1 MPGKP
6 VQHLVQRRE
15 AVAVAARQERRR
27 GPFVQR
33 SLDSDATCDPAHL
46 PGESGVPGDEAVGGG
61 RDAPQDPGIVDL
73 GSGAKVSLGRDLQR
87 PGDALEVAVGPAS
100 AHIAQGEHRIQLFGA
115 FQCLLL
121 RRNQGDGYSVV
132 LMDATGID
140 LVESPLA
147 ALIRGRVERILR
159 SWEASG
165 TTPGNGP
172 GKLAVRRFL
181 AALDE
186 LVQAAEGLAAPGPR
200 AVSESSTAPN
210 VLAVTDDPLVATG
223 LRQRLGSSSRIT
235 AVSTPQEATDAAAG
249 LPAVIAAPES
259 DVPRLLAEFR
269 DDPAV
274 ILPVTVGT
282 EGYAAAIRTLLDQV
296 VPQAQRSEAASEQP
310 DGGRSAVEL
319 AAEPRSYAHLTGM
332 LPRALERSV
341 NFDVG
346 AAVIARP
353 GSEPLV
359 DVHATSDCSSSTLEL
374 VRERALALFRI
385 VSGQA
390 QREDEEVR
398 IPIPSPLRSSIYVPL
413 ATEGRVVGLTYLGS
427 FRPDAFSGNGE
438 VIADLAAHASG
449 AYRRLEASV
458 SRLRLTPRQSQVL
471 ALIAS
476 GLSDKEVAERLGL
489 AHRTVRTHVDR
500 LLREHGLRSRTEA
513 VAAWLRG
520 QQG

>member
-1 MPGKP
+1 M
-6 VQHLVQRRE
+6 E
-15 AVAVAARQERRR
+15 
-27 GPFVQR
+27 
-33 SLDSDATCDPAHL
+33 
-46 PGESGVPGDEAVGGG
+46 
-61 RDAPQDPGIVDL
+61 
-73 GSGAKVSLGRDLQR
+73 
-87 PGDALEVAVGPAS
+87 
-100 AHIAQGEHRIQLFGA
+100 
-115 FQCLLL
+115 
-121 RRNQGDGYSVV
+121 
-132 LMDATGID
+132 ATGID
-140 LVESPLA
+140 LTESPLA

-249 LPAVIAAPES
+249 RDPAVVFAAGRTADEVVRRVREVFPGMPAVIAAPEA

-296 VPQAQRSEAASEQP
+296 VPPGQRSEAAAEQP

>member
-1 MPGKP
+1 M
-6 VQHLVQRRE
+6 LSN
-15 AVAVAARQERRR
+15 A
-27 GPFVQR
+27 F
-33 SLDSDATCDPAHL
+33 S
-46 PGESGVPGDEAVGGG
+46 SGVT
-61 RDAPQDPGIVDL
+61 R
-73 GSGAKVSLGRDLQR
+73 
-87 PGDALEVAVGPAS
+87 
-100 AHIAQGEHRIQLFGA
+100 
-115 FQCLLL
+115 
-121 RRNQGDGYSVV
+121 GDGYSVV
-132 LMDATGID
+132 LMEATGIN
-140 LVESPLA
+140 LMESPLA

-165 TTPGNGP
+165 TTPGDGP

-249 LPAVIAAPES
+249 RDPAVLFAAGRTADEVVRRVREVLPGMPAVIAAPEP
-259 DVPRLLAEFR
+259 DLPRLLAEFR

-296 VPQAQRSEAASEQP
+296 VPPGQRSEAAAEQP

-374 VRERALALFRI
+374 VRERALALFQI
-385 VSGQA
+385 VSGRA
-390 QREDEEVR
+390 QRDDEEVR
-398 IPIPSPLRSSIYVPL
+398 IPVPSPLRSSIYVPL

-427 FRPDAFSGNGE
+427 FRPDAFSGNGK

>member
-1 MPGKP
+1 M
-6 VQHLVQRRE
+6 E
-15 AVAVAARQERRR
+15 
-27 GPFVQR
+27 
-33 SLDSDATCDPAHL
+33 
-46 PGESGVPGDEAVGGG
+46 
-61 RDAPQDPGIVDL
+61 
-73 GSGAKVSLGRDLQR
+73 
-87 PGDALEVAVGPAS
+87 
-100 AHIAQGEHRIQLFGA
+100 
-115 FQCLLL
+115 
-121 RRNQGDGYSVV
+121 
-132 LMDATGID
+132 ATGID
-140 LVESPLA
+140 LMESPLA

-165 TTPGNGP
+165 ATPGNGP

-249 LPAVIAAPES
+249 RDPAVVFAAGRTADEVVRRVREVFPGMPAVIAAPEA

-296 VPQAQRSEAASEQP
+296 VPPGQRSEAAAEQP

-449 AYRRLEASV
+449 AYRRLDASV
-458 SRLRLTPRQSQVL
+458 SRLRLTQRQSQVV
-471 ALIAS
+471 AQIAS
-476 GLSDKEVAERLGL
+476 GLYGKEVAERLGL

>member
-1 MPGKP
+1 
-6 VQHLVQRRE
+6 
-15 AVAVAARQERRR
+15 
-27 GPFVQR
+27 
-33 SLDSDATCDPAHL
+33 
-46 PGESGVPGDEAVGGG
+46 
-61 RDAPQDPGIVDL
+61 
-73 GSGAKVSLGRDLQR
+73 
-87 PGDALEVAVGPAS
+87 
-100 AHIAQGEHRIQLFGA
+100 
-115 FQCLLL
+115 
-121 RRNQGDGYSVV
+121 
-132 LMDATGID
+132 
-140 LVESPLA
+140 
-147 ALIRGRVERILR
+147 
-159 SWEASG
+159 
-165 TTPGNGP
+165 
-172 GKLAVRRFL
+172 
-181 AALDE
+181 
-186 LVQAAEGLAAPGPR
+186 
-200 AVSESSTAPN
+200 
-210 VLAVTDDPLVATG
+210 VTDDPLVATG

-235 AVSTPQEATDAAAG
+235 AVATAQEATDAAAG
-249 LPAVIAAPES
+249 SDPAVLFAAGRIAGEVVKRVREMFPGMPAVIAAPEP
-259 DVPRLLAEFR
+259 DLARLLAEFR

-282 EGYAAAIRTLLDQV
+282 EGFAAAIRTLLDQV
-296 VPQAQRSEAASEQP
+296 VPLGQRGEAAAEP
-310 DGGRSAVEL
+310 GAVRSAAEL

-341 NFDVG
+341 DFDVG

-359 DVHATSDCSSSTLEL
+359 DVHATSDCAGSTLEL
-374 VRERALALFRI
+374 VRERALALFSI
-385 VSGQA
+385 VSGRA

-413 ATEGRVVGLTYLGS
+413 ATEGRVVGLTYLAS

-438 VIADLAAHASG
+438 VITDLAAHASG

>member
-1 MPGKP
+1 M
-6 VQHLVQRRE
+6 LME
-15 AVAVAARQERRR
+15 AM
-27 GPFVQR
+27 GM
-33 SLDSDATCDPAHL
+33 
-46 PGESGVPGDEAVGGG
+46 
-61 RDAPQDPGIVDL
+61 DL
-73 GSGAKVSLGRDLQR
+73 R
-87 PGDALEVAVGPAS
+87 
-100 AHIAQGEHRIQLFGA
+100 
-115 FQCLLL
+115 
-121 RRNQGDGYSVV
+121 
-132 LMDATGID
+132 
-140 LVESPLA
+140 ESPLA
-147 ALIRGRVERILR
+147 AVVRARVGRVLR

-165 TTPGNGP
+165 ATPGDGP

-249 LPAVIAAPES
+249 RDPAVVFAAGRTADEVVRRVREAFPGMPAVIAAPEA

-296 VPQAQRSEAASEQP
+296 VPPGQRSEAAAEQP

>member
-1 MPGKP
+1 M
-6 VQHLVQRRE
+6 
-15 AVAVAARQERRR
+15 
-27 GPFVQR
+27 
-33 SLDSDATCDPAHL
+33 
-46 PGESGVPGDEAVGGG
+46 
-61 RDAPQDPGIVDL
+61 
-73 GSGAKVSLGRDLQR
+73 
-87 PGDALEVAVGPAS
+87 
-100 AHIAQGEHRIQLFGA
+100 
-115 FQCLLL
+115 
-121 RRNQGDGYSVV
+121 
-132 LMDATGID
+132 
-140 LVESPLA
+140 
-147 ALIRGRVERILR
+147 
-159 SWEASG
+159 
-165 TTPGNGP
+165 
-172 GKLAVRRFL
+172 
-181 AALDE
+181 
-186 LVQAAEGLAAPGPR
+186 QAAEGLAAPGPR

-249 LPAVIAAPES
+249 RDPAVVFAAGRTADEVVRRVREVFPGMPAVIAAPEA

-296 VPQAQRSEAASEQP
+296 VPPGQRSEAAAEQP

-500 LLREHGLRSRTEA
+500 LLREHSLRSRTEA

>member
-1 MPGKP
+1 MSPRTGRGWQ
-6 VQHLVQRRE
+6 VQVDVFPTLKSEKQPSSYVQRE
-15 AVAVAARQERRR
+15 I
-27 GPFVQR
+27 P
-33 SLDSDATCDPAHL
+33 
-46 PGESGVPGDEAVGGG
+46 
-61 RDAPQDPGIVDL
+61 
-73 GSGAKVSLGRDLQR
+73 
-87 PGDALEVAVGPAS
+87 
-100 AHIAQGEHRIQLFGA
+100 
-115 FQCLLL
+115 
-121 RRNQGDGYSVV
+121 
-132 LMDATGID
+132 
-140 LVESPLA
+140 
-147 ALIRGRVERILR
+147 
-159 SWEASG
+159 
-165 TTPGNGP
+165 
-172 GKLAVRRFL
+172 
-181 AALDE
+181 
-186 LVQAAEGLAAPGPR
+186 AEGLAAPGPR
-200 AVSESSTAPN
+200 AVSEGSMAPN

-249 LPAVIAAPES
+249 RDPAVVFAAGRTADEVVRRVREVFPGMPAVIAAPEA

-296 VPQAQRSEAASEQP
+296 VPPGQRSEAAAEQP

-385 VSGQA
+385 VSGRV

-398 IPIPSPLRSSIYVPL
+398 IPVPSPLRSSIYVPL

>member
-1 MPGKP
+1 M
-6 VQHLVQRRE
+6 E
-15 AVAVAARQERRR
+15 
-27 GPFVQR
+27 
-33 SLDSDATCDPAHL
+33 
-46 PGESGVPGDEAVGGG
+46 
-61 RDAPQDPGIVDL
+61 
-73 GSGAKVSLGRDLQR
+73 
-87 PGDALEVAVGPAS
+87 
-100 AHIAQGEHRIQLFGA
+100 
-115 FQCLLL
+115 
-121 RRNQGDGYSVV
+121 
-132 LMDATGID
+132 ATGID
-140 LVESPLA
+140 LMESPLA

-249 LPAVIAAPES
+249 RDPAVVFAAGRAADEVVRRVREVFPGMPAVIAAPEA

-296 VPQAQRSEAASEQP
+296 VPPGQRSEAAAEQP

>member
-1 MPGKP
+1 M
-6 VQHLVQRRE
+6 E
-15 AVAVAARQERRR
+15 
-27 GPFVQR
+27 
-33 SLDSDATCDPAHL
+33 
-46 PGESGVPGDEAVGGG
+46 
-61 RDAPQDPGIVDL
+61 
-73 GSGAKVSLGRDLQR
+73 
-87 PGDALEVAVGPAS
+87 
-100 AHIAQGEHRIQLFGA
+100 
-115 FQCLLL
+115 
-121 RRNQGDGYSVV
+121 
-132 LMDATGID
+132 ATGID
-140 LVESPLA
+140 LTESPLA

-249 LPAVIAAPES
+249 RDPAVVFAAGRTADEVVRRVREVFPGMPAVIAAPEA

-296 VPQAQRSEAASEQP
+296 VPQAQRSEAAAEQP